1 MRLLVTRPEEDAA
14 RLAAE
19 LRALGHDVVLA
30 PVMTIVELGDAPLP
44 LEDVQ
49 AVLATSANGV
59 RAFVRRSPRR
69 DLPLYAVGD
78 ATARTARAA
87 GFATVRSANGDVDAL
102 AHLVARSLA
111 RAGGPLLHVTGSV
124 AAGDL
129 SGRLEGLGFTVNR
142 AVLYRAE
149 PARSLAPEAAAALKA
164 GTLDGVLLFSPR
176 TARLFVEL
184 AQAAG
189 AGLLSAAV
197 GYCLS
202 RAVANVAAP
211 GGFARL
217 VVAEKP
223 NQASLFAALT
233 LGDKA

>member
-1 MRLLVTRPEEDAA
+1 MRLLVTRPKDDAA
-14 RLAAE
+14 PLAAE

-30 PVMTIVELGDAPLP
+30 PVMTIVELADAALP
-44 LEDVQ
+44 IEGVQ

-59 RAFVRRSPRR
+59 RALARRTARR

-78 ATARTARAA
+78 VTARTARDA
-87 GFATVRSANGDVDAL
+87 GFAQVRSAEGDVEAL
-102 AHLVARSLA
+102 ARLVVQSLDPAR
-111 RAGGPLLHVTGSV
+111 GPLLHVTGSV

-129 SGRLEGLGFTVNR
+129 SGRLQALGFAVRR

-149 PARSLAPEAAAALKA
+149 PATALTPEAEAALKA

-184 AQAAG
+184 ARG
-189 AGLLSAAV
+189 VNLRTVSA
-197 GYCLS
+197 YCLS
-202 RAVANVAAP
+202 QAVREAAAP

-217 VVAEKP
+217 IVAARP
-223 NQASLFAALT
+223 DQTSLLAT
-233 LGDKA
+233 LKA